1 METMAS
7 VYDTL
12 YNWARRTTSSFGDMK
27 FLPSQRGIEL
37 DTDDDGMIYKLRHW
51 PDLSGAPRTAPVLRA
66 LSVMSH
72 RPVNRRW
79 IIATSKLNAAEVDR
93 LLQRLIDEG
102 AVVVVDKTKFVPTQ
116 PGGAGEVRRA

>member
-1 METMAS
+1 MAS

-27 FLPSQRGIEL
+27 FLPSPRGIEL
-37 DTDDDGMIYKLRHW
+37 DTDDDGLIYKLRHW
-51 PDLSGAPRTAPVLRA
+51 PDLSGAPRTAAVLRA

-79 IIATSKLNAAEVDR
+79 IIGTSKLTPSQVDR
-93 LLQRLIDEG
+93 LLRRLISEG
-102 AVVVVDKTKFVPTQ
+102 AVIVVDKAKFVSIE
-116 PGGAGEVRRA
+116 PGTPAQSGRSF